1 MDKKSDSTDCR
12 LKLVQTKKIHDHH
25 INCIAI
31 FPSGNFISVSSDKSI
46 KIYSPEI
53 DILQTIPN
61 AHNDWIYFV
70 SVQNDNNF
78 VTCGDDKIIKTWCK
92 AKKNFKFNTK
102 IENAH
107 ISTIYKVIYYLKDKL
122 ISCSKDSTI
131 KIWQEYKYK
140 FYQNLTTIKAGYDET
155 NSILLIEDKNILIT
169 GGLQGTTIWNLIDFS
184 TIAYFD
190 ETYCGSWNV
199 LCRIDED
206 KFIVNNK
213 TDNSLILISITEK
226 KNLKEIDHSFD
237 SWGINFIQNK
247 GLLLVG
253 GDSKDIIIYRNDDYK
268 IFQIIKEA
276 HESSILGFVQ
286 LNNGKIISYGYDNVI
301 KVWSFY

>member
-1 MDKKSDSTDCR
+1 MDKNSDSTDSG

-31 FPSGNFISVSSDKSI
+31 FHSGNFISVSSDKSI

-53 DILQTIPN
+53 DMLQTIPD
-61 AHNDWIYFV
+61 AHSDWIYFV

-78 VTCGDDKIIKTWCK
+78 VTCGDDKIIKNWYR
-92 AKKNFKFNTK
+92 KKEDFEINTK

-131 KIWQEYKYK
+131 KIWQKYNN
-140 FYQNLTTIKAGYDET
+140 FYQNLTTLKPGDDEI
-155 NSILLIEDKNILIT
+155 NSILLIEDKNILIS
-169 GGLQGTTIWNLIDFS
+169 GGLQGTKIWNLIDFS
-184 TIAYFD
+184 TIANLE
-190 ETYCGSWNV
+190 ETYCGYWNV
-199 LCRIDED
+199 LCRIDKD

-213 TDNSLILISITEK
+213 TDNSLKIISIKEK
-226 KNLKEIDHSFD
+226 KKIKEIVHSFD
-237 SWGINFIQNK
+237 SWGIKFIKNK

-253 GDSKDIIIYRNDDYK
+253 GDSKDIIIYMNDDYK
-268 IFQIIKEA
+268 IFQIIKDA

-286 LNNGKIISYGYDNVI
+286 LNNGKILSYGYDNVI
-301 KVWSFY
+301 NVWSF

>member
-1 MDKKSDSTDCR
+1 MDKKSDSTDSG

-131 KIWQEYKYK
+131 KIWQKYNN
-140 FYQNLTTIKAGYDET
+140 FYQNLTTLKPGDDEI
-155 NSILLIEDKNILIT
+155 NSILLIEDKNILIS
-169 GGLQGTTIWNLIDFS
+169 GGLQGTKIWNLIDFS
-184 TIAYFD
+184 TIANLE
-190 ETYCGSWNV
+190 ETYCGYWNV
-199 LCRIDED
+199 LCRIDKD

-213 TDNSLILISITEK
+213 TDNSLKIISIKEK
-226 KNLKEIDHSFD
+226 KKIKEIVHSFD
-237 SWGINFIQNK
+237 SWGIKFIKNK

-268 IFQIIKEA
+268 IFQIIKDA

-286 LNNGKIISYGYDNVI
+286 LNNGKILSYGYDNVI
-301 KVWSFY
+301 NVWSF

>member
-1 MDKKSDSTDCR
+1 MDKNSDSTDSG

-53 DILQTIPN
+53 DMLQTIPD
-61 AHNDWIYFV
+61 AHSDWIYFV

-78 VTCGDDKIIKTWCK
+78 VTCGDDKIIKTWYR
-92 AKKNFKFNTK
+92 KKEDFEINTK

-131 KIWQEYKYK
+131 KIWQKYNN
-140 FYQNLTTIKAGYDET
+140 FYQNLTTLKSGDDEI
-155 NSILLIEDKNILIT
+155 NSILLIEDKNILIS
-169 GGLQGTTIWNLIDFS
+169 GGLQGTKIWNLIDFS
-184 TIAYFD
+184 TIANLE
-190 ETYCGSWNV
+190 ETYCGYWNV
-199 LCRIDED
+199 LCRIDKD

-213 TDNSLILISITEK
+213 TDNSLKIISIKEK
-226 KNLKEIDHSFD
+226 KKIKEIVHSFD
-237 SWGINFIQNK
+237 SWGIKFIKNK

-268 IFQIIKEA
+268 IFQIIKDA

-286 LNNGKIISYGYDNVI
+286 LNNGKILSYGYDNVI
-301 KVWSFY
+301 NVWSF

>member
-1 MDKKSDSTDCR
+1 MDKNSDSTDSG

-53 DILQTIPN
+53 DMLQTIPD
-61 AHNDWIYFV
+61 AHSDWIYFV

-78 VTCGDDKIIKTWCK
+78 VTCGDDKIIKNWYR
-92 AKKNFKFNTK
+92 KKEDFEINTK

-131 KIWQEYKYK
+131 KIWQKYNN
-140 FYQNLTTIKAGYDET
+140 FYQNLTTLKPGDDEI
-155 NSILLIEDKNILIT
+155 NSILLIEDKNILIS
-169 GGLQGTTIWNLIDFS
+169 GGLQGTKIWNLIDFS
-184 TIAYFD
+184 TIANLE
-190 ETYCGSWNV
+190 ETYCGYWNV
-199 LCRIDED
+199 LCRIDKD

-213 TDNSLILISITEK
+213 TDNSLKIISIKEK
-226 KNLKEIDHSFD
+226 KKIKEIVHSFD
-237 SWGINFIQNK
+237 SWGIKFIKNK

-253 GDSKDIIIYRNDDYK
+253 GDSKDIIIYMNDDYK
-268 IFQIIKEA
+268 IFQIK
-276 HESSILGFVQ
+276 SIFLVMFWR
-286 LNNGKIISYGYDNVI
+286 NTCT
-301 KVWSFY
+301 